1 MPFLLFS
8 FFAKIGKGTSKVAPV
23 LSSAN
28 IQNMRIEDIEK
39 LSKIII
45 RRDEKNDIFS
55 SIVLPK
61 QGEILQTENFWNY
74 VQVDGK
80 SEDGF

>member
-1 MPFLLFS
+1 M
-8 FFAKIGKGTSKVAPV
+8 